1 MTECLFAATLLVSL
15 KIPALALAGTGT
27 VTVMSKRPLAG
38 GVKQTLSHKR
48 SIPKVVKPAFAH
60 RMRTRAQTIP
70 GPGTPERYPERMATQ
85 ADRAAE
91 RRVAKLEDVE
101 RQLKE
106 GSLTIR
112 KMTAEERK
120 RFPPRP
126 AKPRKG
132 SRR

>member
-1 MTECLFAATLLVSL
+1 M
-15 KIPALALAGTGT
+15 
-27 VTVMSKRPLAG
+27 
-38 GVKQTLSHKR
+38 
-48 SIPKVVKPAFAH
+48 
-60 RMRTRAQTIP
+60 
-70 GPGTPERYPERMATQ
+70 
-85 ADRAAE
+85 AE
-91 RRVAKLEDVE
+91 RRRVKLEEME

-132 SRR
+132 NRR